1 MFIDKKS
8 KYFFIT
14 HKLRNLFFQIYIK
27 YFDFD
32 QNLLKV
38 TVIVTLIVM
47 LTVTVFDILLF

>member
-14 HKLRNLFFQIYIK
+14 HKLRNFFFQIYIK